1 MASSL
6 PIERDAANGHG
17 VLRPELFR
25 LMAERDLNVAARF
38 GFATAY
44 IVLSPTAVVDRS
56 AFEDRLAR
64 SVRRLIDLV
73 TITDDG
79 RYHLFLSHVNMPAAL
94 IVSER
99 LKLRMSESEPA
110 AMHVHIA
117 GIVMEQV
124 GEEDG
129 LDELLAWGDR
139 LLERQHQAD
148 GSRALVYSLRDL
160 REEI

>member
-44 IVLSPTAVVDRS
+44 IALAPTAIVDRS

-64 SVRRLIDLV
+64 SVRRLIDLITV
-73 TITDDG
+73 TDDG

-94 IVSER
+94 IVTER
-99 LKLRMSESEPA
+99 LKLRMSEGGPA
-110 AMHVHIA
+110 PVTLRIA
-117 GIVMEQV
+117 GIVMEAV
-124 GEEDG
+124 CEDDH
-129 LDELLAWGDR
+129 LDELLDQGDR
-139 LLERQHQAD
+139 LIKRQSLSD

-160 REEI
+160 REDL